1 MQVMAQLIS
10 TIQTYNQIQHRQ
22 QRQSDAQ
29 RNLQYTYIQN
39 FNTTITMPQPIPQ
52 MYRCNDTESQN
63 NNAEHTS
70 TMPIQ
75 IEPSGEILMLDI
87 QNDLPGEGQEDAEV
101 WDYKRKRRR
110 RRGIQRA
117 ESKKKNRIDIRHS
130 YDVYDKED
138 Y

>member
-22 QRQSDAQ
+22 QQRQSDAQ
-29 RNLQYTYIQN
+29 RNLQYTYMQN
-39 FNTTITMPQPIPQ
+39 SNTTITMPQPIPQ

-63 NNAEHTS
+63 NNVEHTS

-87 QNDLPGEGQEDAEV
+87 QNDLSGEGQEDAEV
-101 WDYKRKRRR
+101 WDYKRKQRR

-117 ESKKKNRIDIRHS
+117 ESKKRRT
-130 YDVYDKED
+130 E
-138 Y
+138 